1 MKNKS
6 LKPLAKRQM
15 NIFVIL
21 RQESISFLSFRKDF
35 LSQTPKAQNIK
46 EKMNKCDYIQTK
58 FEYKKKHQKPSQI
71 KDMDWKMRG
80 NHYRQW
86 FTTMQKT
93 SINEKDEQSN
103 RKMGKDVQR
112 CPGGIWDQK
121 HLGWKQRF
129 GL

>member
-1 MKNKS
+1 
-6 LKPLAKRQM
+6 
-15 NIFVIL
+15 
-21 RQESISFLSFRKDF
+21 
-35 LSQTPKAQNIK
+35 
-46 EKMNKCDYIQTK
+46 MNKCDYIQTK

-112 CPGGIWDQK
+112 CPGGIWD
-121 HLGWKQRF
+121 
-129 GL
+129 